1 MALWITW
8 QARAG
13 LGNRM
18 TPCPSVTGP
27 DHEPIRWLD
36 AGKPRPERQ
45 DETVAVTHPGALGVH
60 AAGTAAALS
69 PHGAAEG
76 LCGCLMPLPGSLRLS

>member
-36 AGKPRPERQ
+36 EGKPRPERQ
-45 DETVAVTHPGALGVH
+45 DETVAVTHP
-60 AAGTAAALS
+60 
-69 PHGAAEG
+69 
-76 LCGCLMPLPGSLRLS
+76 